1 MRRDVELR
9 SHAYRFHAPRSAA
22 SSSRRSL
29 SPPLRPRALLRG
41 VGALNVLDQCSARS
55 PRSVLEMV
63 GASSRRTPRLQFP
76 KHSRDRNA
84 VGKRWGARGSIFRFF
99 GPSCRL
105 ARGASQEERSGTLFS
120 RDEGGQPFGR
130 ARAHHLI
137 QVGCSGPRLW
147 LTTAGK
153 SEAQP
158 PGALPPPG
166 AACAGGAPNRPRPRA
181 RAVRPARGNPWGRS
195 GRLHAPEAAR
205 TGPVNALRR
214 YSSWS
219 PPGRW
224 LNGHNGHFSCQ
235 PGRYHVCQLP
245 GPYGSGFNGPRAV
258 LNFVPPNN
266 RLFFVYSSPSD

>member
-9 SHAYRFHAPRSAA
+9 SHAYRFHAPRGAE

-29 SPPLRPRALLRG
+29 SPPFRPRALLRG

-63 GASSRRTPRLQFP
+63 GASSRRTRRLP
-76 KHSRDRNA
+76 LTKGTRDRNA
-84 VGKRWGARGSIFRFF
+84 VEKRWWPARRIFPIFGAIM
-99 GPSCRL
+99 PSCSREH
-105 ARGASQEERSGTLFS
+105 RGGVYLVPFFPSGVP
-120 RDEGGQPFGR
+120 RKPCER
-130 ARAHHLI
+130 ARSSNA
-137 QVGCSGPRLW
+137 GGNCPPRVS
-147 LTTAGK
+147 TEFPRASK

-166 AACAGGAPNRPRPRA
+166 AACAGGAPNRPRPRV

-205 TGPVNALRR
+205 TGPVSALRR

-224 LNGHNGHFSCQ
+224 LNGHNGHFLGQ
-235 PGRYHVCQLP
+235 PTR
-245 GPYGSGFNGPRAV
+245 PRLGTPREV
-258 LNFVPPNN
+258 T
-266 RLFFVYSSPSD
+266 